1 MFLVAVVPFYFFGTL
16 YTKNILETTEHE
28 KVQLMVSTLAPT
40 IALNLSFNQSKEV
53 GKLLETMLKEKNI
66 KSVKLASESFQKE
79 LVKEQ
84 QIQGALHTYTTTIMD
99 PFKKKEIAT
108 ISVIHSFEYVNRLSQ
123 RVNKILLTIFA
134 FALFI
139 FLLFYIAMKR
149 ELDALKVIASAFH
162 NYSRT
167 NRMSP
172 IEVRSSTSEIDTI
185 GRTAN
190 EMIHHIS
197 SYLQRL
203 KKFNT
208 ELEQQVE
215 EKVAQLTSQE
225 KMMIHQ
231 SRQAAMGEMLE
242 SIAHQWRQPLNIIGL
257 SCANLEMQHEL
268 GTLSDAEFKDK
279 MQIIAKNINYMS
291 STIDDFRDF
300 LNPERTPV
308 VFNPKETI
316 DAVYDILAAQLEN
329 NKIKVNIKSEDSIT
343 LYGIENEFK
352 QVVFILLNNAKDAI
366 KGVQKNFDNF
376 QGEITISLFRKDVTS
391 VITVCDNG
399 GGIKEDIIHSIFDP
413 YFTTKFAS
421 SGTGI
426 GLYIAKNVIESRMKG
441 KLKVFNTKTGCC
453 FSIKQNVKDSNETTP
468 SLP

>member
-1 MFLVAVVPFYFFGTL
+1 MFLVVVFPFYFFGAL

-40 IALNLSFNQSKEV
+40 IALNLSFNQSKEIE
-53 GKLLETMLKEKNI
+53 KLLETMLKEKNI
-66 KSVKLASESFQKE
+66 KSVKLSSESLEKE
-79 LVKEQ
+79 LTKEQ
-84 QIQGALHTYTTTIMD
+84 HIHGALHTYTATIID
-99 PFKKKEIAT
+99 PFKQKKIASIT
-108 ISVIHSFEYVNRLSQ
+108 VVHSFEYVNTLSQ

-134 FALFI
+134 FALLI

-162 NYSRT
+162 NYSKT

-208 ELEQQVE
+208 ELEEQVQ

-225 KMMIHQ
+225 KMMVHQ

-268 GTLSDAEFKDK
+268 GTLSDVEFKEK
-279 MQIIAKNINYMS
+279 MQIISKNINYMS
-291 STIDDFRDF
+291 NTIDDFRDF

-308 VFNPKETI
+308 FFNPKETI
-316 DAVYDILAAQLEN
+316 EAVYDILAAQLEN
-329 NKIKVNIKSEDSIT
+329 NKIRVEIKCDYAIT

-352 QVVFILLNNAKDAI
+352 QVIFILLNNSKDAI
-366 KGVQKNFDNF
+366 KGLQKNFDNF
-376 QGEITISLFRKDVTS
+376 QGEIKISLSHKENKS

-453 FSIKQNVKDSNETTP
+453 FSIKQNIKDGNETT
-468 SLP
+468 SSNT